1 MKIFLYL
8 LSLCICSFLQTQFV
22 VASSCHDKFISSNH
36 KVTKENQRPPST
48 EENTQISS
56 PKKTDP
62 DNSAL
67 PEEITDEDIIR
78 ESDAVEGATIGAAID
93 AITGEEI
100 TPESIVT
107 DATIGLGVGAVIR
120 VVDPKL
126 AKEIDDL
133 VDDIVD
139 GIF

>member
-36 KVTKENQRPPST
+36 KEDQRPPST

-56 PKKTDP
+56 PKQTDQG
-62 DNSAL
+62 NSTL
-67 PEEITDEDIIR
+67 PEEITDEDIIKG
-78 ESDAVEGATIGAAID
+78 SDAVEGATIGAAID

-120 VVDPKL
+120 TVDPKL
-126 AKEIDDL
+126 AKEIDDFFDG
-133 VDDIVD
+133 VIDDI
-139 GIF
+139 F